1 MFYVLLAA
9 VAAVIVILDQV
20 TKALVVAN
28 IPLDGYVEAIPGLFH
43 LTYIR
48 NTGAAF
54 SMLEGQRIFFLVI
67 TAVFLG
73 GVIYCIVKKVFA
85 RPYFWIFAAITGGA
99 IGNLIDR
106 IRFGYVVDMIA
117 VDFIDFAIFNV
128 ADIFITCGAVVLVVY
143 ALFFDREGK
152 QKKEQTDEGT
162 V

>member
-9 VAAVIVILDQV
+9 IATGIVILDQI

-28 IPLDGYVEAIPGLFH
+28 IPLDGYVKAIPGLFH

-54 SMLEGQRIFFLVI
+54 SMLEGQRTFFLII
-67 TAVFLG
+67 TALFLG
-73 GVIYCIVKKVFA
+73 AIIYCVAKKVFS
-85 RPYFWIFAAITGGA
+85 RPYLWIFAAITGGA

-117 VDFIDFAIFNV
+117 VDFMNFAIFNV
-128 ADIFITCGAVVLVVY
+128 ADIFLTCGAVVLVVY
-143 ALFFDREGK
+143 TLFFDRDSK
-152 QKKEQTDEGT
+152 KKKEPDHDGT